1 MPIYEYKC
9 EKCGYAFEVFSGFS
23 ANGTRRCPRCKG
35 LARRVISAPSVIF
48 KGSGFYV
55 TDHKESRAS
64 SGSSASGKDITP
76 RRGRRKDTEEA
87 SPAPPEDAGKQD

>member
-1 MPIYEYKC
+1 VPIYEYKC

-23 ANGTRRCPRCKG
+23 HNGTRRCPRCKG
-35 LARRVISAPSVIF
+35 RAKRVISAPSVIF

-64 SGSSASGKDITP
+64 AGSSASGKDITP
-76 RRGRRKDTEEA
+76 RKDREKDTKEP
-87 SPAPPEDAGKQD
+87 SSAPSEDTGKQD